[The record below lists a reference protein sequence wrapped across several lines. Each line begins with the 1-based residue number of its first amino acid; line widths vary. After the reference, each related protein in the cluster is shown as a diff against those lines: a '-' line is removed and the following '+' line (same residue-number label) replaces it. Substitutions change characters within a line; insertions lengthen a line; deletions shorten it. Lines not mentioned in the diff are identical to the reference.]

1 MPKPRSERARTSE
14 MAGSRNTASVIG
26 NAPVALKNGTRD
38 ADSTRGMA
46 SYAYTA
52 INAAGLELDGQVNA
66 PDLSA
71 AREALRQRG
80 LVALKLEEQASA
92 SQSLTLVV
100 KKVKPKS
107 LQVFSRQFATM
118 IEAGLNVVT
127 ALVIL
132 EEQTEDKKL
141 ARVIAELRADV
152 EGGLLLSE
160 AMARHPRIFSR
171 LFVSMVEAG
180 EAAGILDVVLDRV
193 AYQIEKE
200 TKIKRRVKG
209 AMMYPLM
216 VMGFATLVLIGM
228 LMFLVPVFQGIF
240 KDLGGDLPM
249 LTQVVVK
256 LSDALRSYFYVIFPA
271 WGLLIF
277 GFFRYKKTEK
287 GRRMWD
293 RFRMRVPFGVGKI
306 VLKIGMAR
314 FSRTLSTLVA
324 AGVDIIRSLEIT
336 GSTSGNSLI
345 EDATAVVR
353 ERVHQGVPIA
363 VPLTENAIFPPMVSQ
378 MVRVGE
384 ETGELEKMLGKIADF
399 YEDEV
404 DSSIATLTSVIE
416 PLMMIGVGIIV
427 GIIIISMYMPMFKL
441 LTLIQ

>member
-1 MPKPRSERARTSE
+1 MSSARVPFLSRRGGGMPIPS
-14 MAGSRNTASVIG
+14 
-26 NAPVALKNGTRD
+26 L
-38 ADSTRGMA
+38 GMA

-52 INAAGLELDGQVNA
+52 INASGLELDGEMNA
-66 PDLSA
+66 PDAGA

-80 LVALKLEEQASA
+80 LVALSLDERAAA
-92 SQSLTLVV
+92 SQGLGLAI

-141 ARVIAELRADV
+141 AKVITELRADV

-171 LFVSMVEAG
+171 LFISMVEAG

-193 AYQIEKE
+193 AFQIEKE
-200 TKIKRRVKG
+200 TRIKRRVKG

-216 VMGFATLVLIGM
+216 VMGFATLVLVGM
-228 LMFLVPVFQGIF
+228 LMFLVPIF
-240 KDLGGDLPM
+240 VDIFAELGGDLPL
-249 LTQVVVK
+249 LTQVVVN
-256 LSDALRSYFYVIFPA
+256 LSDILRSYYFIVFPVMGA
-271 WGLLIF
+271 MIY
-277 GFFRYKKTEK
+277 GFFRLKKTDR
-287 GRRMWD
+287 GRRVWD
-293 RFRMRVPFGVGKI
+293 AFRMRIPFGVGAI
-306 VLKIGMAR
+306 VVKVGMAR

-336 GSTSGNSLI
+336 GSTAGNSLI

-363 VPLTENAIFPPMVSQ
+363 IPLEDEKIFPPMVSQ

-384 ETGELEKMLGKIADF
+384 ETGELEKMLAKIADF

-416 PLMMIGVGIIV
+416 PLMMIGVGMVV
-427 GIIIISMYMPMFKL
+427 GVIIISMYMPMFKL

>member
-1 MPKPRSERARTSE
+1 
-14 MAGSRNTASVIG
+14 
-26 NAPVALKNGTRD
+26 
-38 ADSTRGMA
+38 MA

-52 INAAGLELDGQVNA
+52 INASGLELDGEVNA

-71 AREALRQRG
+71 AREALRVRG
-80 LVALKLEEQASA
+80 LVALQLEEQASS
-92 SQSLTLVV
+92 SQGIALVV

-141 ARVIAELRADV
+141 ATVIGELRADV

-216 VMGFATLVLIGM
+216 VMGFATIVLIGM
-228 LMFLVPVFQGIF
+228 LIFLVPVFTGIF
-240 KDLGGDLPM
+240 EDLGGDLPM
-249 LTQVVVK
+249 LTQIVVNISGV
-256 LSDALRSYFYVIFPA
+256 LRSYFYIIFPL
-271 WGLLIF
+271 WGLMIF

-293 RFRMRVPFGVGKI
+293 RFRMKMPFGIGKI

-336 GSTSGNSLI
+336 GTTSGNSLI
-345 EDATAVVR
+345 EDATTVVR

-363 VPLTENAIFPPMVSQ
+363 VPLVENPVFPAMVSQ

-416 PLMMIGVGIIV
+416 PLMMIGVGLIV
-427 GIIIISMYMPMFKL
+427 GVIIISMYMPMFKL

>member
-1 MPKPRSERARTSE
+1 MPIP
-14 MAGSRNTASVIG
+14 
-26 NAPVALKNGTRD
+26 PL
-38 ADSTRGMA
+38 GMA

-52 INAAGLELDGQVNA
+52 INASGLELDGEVNA
-66 PDLSA
+66 PDAGA

-80 LVALKLEEQASA
+80 LVALSLDEQAAA
-92 SQSLTLVV
+92 SQGLGLAI

-141 ARVIAELRADV
+141 AKVVTELRADV

-193 AYQIEKE
+193 ALQIEKE
-200 TKIKRRVKG
+200 TRIKRRVKG

-216 VMGFATLVLIGM
+216 VMGFATLVLVGM
-228 LMFLVPVFQGIF
+228 LMFLVPIF
-240 KDLGGDLPM
+240 VDIFAQLGGDLPL
-249 LTQVVVK
+249 LTQIVVN
-256 LSDALRSYFYVIFPA
+256 LSNVLRSYYFIVFPVMGA
-271 WGLLIF
+271 MIY
-277 GFFRYKKTEK
+277 GFFRLKKIER
-287 GRRMWD
+287 GRRVWD
-293 RFRMRVPFGVGKI
+293 GFRMRIPFGVGAI
-306 VLKIGMAR
+306 VVKVGMAR

-336 GSTSGNSLI
+336 GSTAGNSLI

-363 VPLTENAIFPPMVSQ
+363 IPLDEEKVFPPMVAQ

-384 ETGELEKMLGKIADF
+384 ETGELEKMLAKIADF

-416 PLMMIGVGIIV
+416 PLMMIGVGMVV
-427 GIIIISMYMPMFKL
+427 GVIIISMYMPMFKL